1 MKDMIK
7 IIHKIIIGGL
17 IAGYA
22 LMAGCTETDSSD
34 FSASLDGTNA
44 YYPTLGTVED
54 VNPITIASDTYGILM
69 PTNPEIFEKSGAD
82 SIGQRVFLNIVFQS
96 NASNPA
102 SSAQEVTVL
111 NLYNIPTK
119 AATDLRN
126 AEETDLNT
134 FGNDP
139 VQITSTSISKE
150 HLNIEFNFKGS
161 GNNIHDFTLIL
172 SKGRELDSKGMLPVE
187 LRHDAKSDT
196 PAEWFWG
203 VTSFTLKSIPEYQ
216 QEEFKGFLIK
226 YNSGADSQAVWE
238 VKKSN

>member
-7 IIHKIIIGGL
+7 IIHQMIIGGL
-17 IAGYA
+17 IVGYV
-22 LMAGCTETDSSD
+22 LLSGCTETDTSD
-34 FSASLDGTNA
+34 LSASLDGTNA

-54 VNPITIASDTYGILM
+54 INPITIASDTYGTLI
-69 PTNPEIFEKSGAD
+69 PTNPEIFESSGTD
-82 SIGQRVFLNIVFQS
+82 SIGQRVFLNVIFQS
-96 NASNPA
+96 NTSNP
-102 SSAQEVTVL
+102 SSGAKEVTVL
-111 NLYNIPTK
+111 NLYDIPTK

-126 AEETDLNT
+126 TEETDLNI

-161 GNNIHDFTLIL
+161 GYNTHDFTLIL
-172 SKGRELDSKGMLPVE
+172 SKERELDTQGMLPVE
-187 LRHDAKSDT
+187 LRHSAKSDT
-196 PAEWFWG
+196 PTEWFWG
-203 VTSFTLKSIPEYQ
+203 VTSFTLKSIPEYR
-216 QEEFKGFLIK
+216 QEKFRGFLIK